1 MSKNNRN
8 LKISNL
14 LRILLTAVFVIGA
27 MAAISQA
34 APIAVTNVTECVN
47 SEGEI
52 NCEGKSLITVPVSFG
67 LPQYLDVAI
76 IDTVVDTGGGETQ
89 PLMELFRVEIVKSV
103 PQLMYPLRY
112 FHTVAYAPHEEVRK
126 VPHFISGCPGCTACA
141 DENSP
146 TCGWTLNAMGAR
158 IPYSQ
163 GFCSIKSLE
172 ELEHGGCSLWRGEE
186 FFGQA
191 NMDNLFSTGHAMRL
205 GSVFFEGYEIG
216 EYLKSYEITVRIYK
230 GNNLEHEFT
239 LAPNKPYY
247 ISPGNGNYSLPIK
260 ATLLGDMDLYEGAT
274 ELDNYILYIPVSP
287 STHPMVRDYQH
298 NMLLVPREEV
308 SKDGGEP
315 DKVGVSF
322 HTFRLLGSD
331 CKVSEAGDG
340 LGNQLYHKYN
350 SDLAKLIANPN
361 AETTYLVSGKN
372 AFKGSMN
379 FTAGMPKVLVRNIN
393 QINNSLVALTVNT
406 AEVKTIENEAAGW
419 IREAYVN
426 PFSSMSNDGRLV
438 VTIQNVGNIRCSYI
452 VSVTDV
458 TPFILNAFP
467 AQARTLE
474 PQERAI
480 LYFDVSTVQNFDA
493 THKVIVTMRTTT
505 GKVIDNT
512 EVWFDTR
519 PYNTKYSWDLRQ
531 KNQDSSFDLPD
542 DNSPPV
548 IIINGPNMISLECG
562 VDSYTE
568 LGAEAADD
576 TDPNIEVEISG
587 TVDTS
592 ACGTYLITY
601 TAKDSTCNTAKAVRV
616 VQVRDTIAPV
626 IILNGPSEVVIGCGT
641 GNYTEEGATA
651 TDNCDKNI
659 PIVTGGGVVD
669 GAYVITYNAT
679 DDSGNAAQQVTRK
692 IIMEKDTI
700 PPVFDLSVEPKVLS
714 PVNHKMVLIKP
725 TWTVS
730 DNCDE
735 SPTVSLVSIVSSDNN
750 QHKCRYPRDK
760 HDDIK
765 IEDNGSIYL
774 RAECG
779 GKVGDRVY
787 TITYQ
792 AVDNSGNVTV
802 KTATVKVPCGSKK

>member
-1 MSKNNRN
+1 MLKNN
-8 LKISNL
+8 KE
-14 LRILLTAVFVIGA
+14 LRVGQFLRLVLTAVFVICA

-34 APIAVTNVTECVN
+34 APIAITNATECVN
-47 SEGEI
+47 SDGEI
-52 NCEGKSLITVPVSFG
+52 NCNGKSIITVPVSFG
-67 LPQYLDVAI
+67 LPQYLDVAVI
-76 IDTVVDTGGGETQ
+76 ITAPGNEGEPQ
-89 PLMELFRVEIVKSV
+89 PLEESRRVEITKSV

-146 TCGWTLNAMGAR
+146 TCGWTLNAAGAR

-186 FFGQA
+186 LLGEQA
-191 NMDNLFSTGHAMRL
+191 SIDNLFSTGHAMRL
-205 GSVFFEGYEIG
+205 GWIFFEGYEIG
-216 EYLKSYEITVRIYK
+216 EYIKSYEITVRIYN
-230 GNNLEHEFT
+230 GDNLEYQFT
-239 LAPNKPYY
+239 LSPNKPYY
-247 ISPGNGNYSLPIK
+247 ISPGNSSLPIK
-260 ATLLGDMDLYEGAT
+260 AVLVGDMDPYEGAT
-274 ELDNYILYIPVSP
+274 ELNNYILYIPVSP
-287 STHPMVRDYQH
+287 ESHPIVQDYAH

-340 LGNQLYHKYN
+340 LANQLYNKHN
-350 SDLAKLIANPN
+350 SDIQKLVTNPN
-361 AETTYLVSGKN
+361 AETTYLVSGKK

-393 QINNSLVALTVNT
+393 QINNSLVSLTVDK
-406 AEVKTIENEAAGW
+406 AEVGTIENEATGW
-419 IREAYVN
+419 IKQAYVN
-426 PFSSMSNDGRLV
+426 PFSSMSNDGRLA
-438 VTIQNVGNIRCSYI
+438 VTIQNVGNIRGSYI
-452 VSVTDV
+452 VSVTDAIAD
-458 TPFILNAFP
+458 ILNAIP
-467 AQARTLE
+467 AQARTLNPSE
-474 PQERAI
+474 EAT
-480 LYFDVSTVQNFDA
+480 LYFDVSAVQNVDA
-493 THKVIVTMRTTT
+493 EHRVDVTMRLTT
-505 GKVIDNT
+505 GKVVDN
-512 EVWFDTR
+512 VVVFFDTR
-519 PYNTKYSWDLRQ
+519 KYNTKYSWELRQ
-531 KNQDSSFDLPD
+531 KNKDSKFSLPD

-548 IIINGPNMISLECG
+548 IIINGPNTITLECG

-568 LGAEAADD
+568 LGAEAVDD

-587 TVDTS
+587 TVNTS

-651 TDNCDKNI
+651 TDNCDENI
-659 PIVTGGGVVD
+659 PVVTSGGVVD

-700 PPVFDLSVEPKVLS
+700 PPVFDLAVEPKVLS
-714 PVNHKMVLIKP
+714 PVNHKMVLIRP

-735 SPTVSLVSIVSSDNN
+735 SPTVSLVSIASSDDN
-750 QHKCRYPRDK
+750 QHKCRCPKDK

-765 IEDNGSIYL
+765 IGDDGSIYL

-779 GKVGDRVY
+779 GKNDDRVY

-792 AVDNSGNVTV
+792 AADDSGNVTV
-802 KTATVKVPCGSKK
+802 KTATVKVPCGPKK